1 MQRFGPKVT
10 RVFAVVTI
18 LLGAC
23 AQQAPVMRPPPPE
36 LVKKIELPPPASTEI
51 EPEWVDRMADL
62 KGDKPL
68 PALTGEI
75 EQIDCKSGVE
85 DLHARMAVE
94 ARGGQVV
101 SFAYYSKWRPRT
113 CSLEMK
119 RDAPE
124 TKWRLTPDG
133 ATRVQTPDGMF
144 LIRVEA
150 DAYVFEFLDVER
162 RKFCGMDGE
171 TNGTMRI
178 KRRSAIPQCSVAGL
192 LDRDDEP
199 MPLHE
204 PEAHRLATTVESPVR
219 AGALSRPAPFQP

>member
-1 MQRFGPKVT
+1 
-10 RVFAVVTI
+10 
-18 LLGAC
+18 
-23 AQQAPVMRPPPPE
+23 MRPPPPE
-36 LVKKIELPPPASTEI
+36 LVRTIELPEPAPQL
-51 EPEWVDRMADL
+51 EPEWVDQMADV
-62 KGDKPL
+62 KGDRML
-68 PALTGEI
+68 PVLAGEI
-75 EQIDCKSGVE
+75 EQIDCMKGVE

-94 ARGGQVV
+94 ARGGQVA

-124 TKWRLTPDG
+124 TKWRLTTDG
-133 ATRVQTPDGMF
+133 ATRVQTPNGMF

-162 RKFCGMDGE
+162 RKFCGMEGH

-178 KRRSAIPQCSVAGL
+178 GRRSAVPECSVAGL

-199 MPLHE
+199 APLRE
-204 PEAHRLATTVESPVR
+204 PGGRGVLTAVERPFSTGA
-219 AGALSRPAPFQP
+219 AGWDAE